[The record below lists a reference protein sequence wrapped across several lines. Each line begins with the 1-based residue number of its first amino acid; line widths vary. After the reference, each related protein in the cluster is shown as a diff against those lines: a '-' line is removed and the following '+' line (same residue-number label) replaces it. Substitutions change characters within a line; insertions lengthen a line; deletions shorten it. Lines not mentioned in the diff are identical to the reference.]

1 MTSKAEGAELSE
13 ASLMVMIP
21 GLVASLKAAG
31 AALLAGE
38 QERTKGHLQ
47 TALAFE
53 PVKASRHAV
62 CIWFL
67 RQMRLRLD
75 PHDGRLDR
83 LALSK
88 SLPPAGIGRAPAA
101 TRLLMLA
108 KELDVAKDIRE
119 ILSKVVAKKPSDA
132 GLQLMAGQL
141 ALQMDDGTAAE
152 RFLSRASMLGFP
164 SPTPLLGLAQLAK
177 ARGRS
182 REQRELVMRATKMF
196 PLFVDPIGVPGAER
210 LLILNALPR
219 PWCSDWRDAYNQ
231 SNLIRTYMALAG
243 QAGRGLD
250 VLMLGG
256 LTLTQINTMALP
268 PVSTV
273 LNNLGNAE
281 IMEQAGHATL
291 IEALARRLAVRLL
304 NPPAAVLK
312 TSRAGNYA
320 RFGGRSE
327 FIFPKTV
334 RFSPSSTD
342 GRHDARTVLAQFPL
356 PVIVRSVVGHEGNR
370 VFLCRSQDE
379 LKAALAKFRGADC
392 YAIAFHDCQVREGLW
407 RKFRV
412 LCIGGEV
419 IPASVHYSDEWNVHL
434 HRSRDIS
441 TALPDAETVKS
452 AFRKDPAAT
461 IGAANWDIILK
472 VCAAVDLDIFGID
485 FGFDRDGR
493 LVLYEINA
501 NMRASPLIFSE
512 QLDRLLWQ
520 KQ

>member
-1 MTSKAEGAELSE
+1 
-13 ASLMVMIP
+13 
-21 GLVASLKAAG
+21 
-31 AALLAGE
+31 
-38 QERTKGHLQ
+38 
-47 TALAFE
+47 
-53 PVKASRHAV
+53 
-62 CIWFL
+62 
-67 RQMRLRLD
+67 
-75 PHDGRLDR
+75 
-83 LALSK
+83 
-88 SLPPAGIGRAPAA
+88 
-101 TRLLMLA
+101 
-108 KELDVAKDIRE
+108 
-119 ILSKVVAKKPSDA
+119 
-132 GLQLMAGQL
+132 
-141 ALQMDDGTAAE
+141 
-152 RFLSRASMLGFP
+152 
-164 SPTPLLGLAQLAK
+164 
-177 ARGRS
+177 
-182 REQRELVMRATKMF
+182 
-196 PLFVDPIGVPGAER
+196 
-210 LLILNALPR
+210 
-219 PWCSDWRDAYNQ
+219 
-231 SNLIRTYMALAG
+231 MALAG

-256 LTLTQINTMALP
+256 VTLTQINTMALP

-312 TSRAGNYA
+312 TSRAGNFA
-320 RFGGRSE
+320 KFGGKRE

-334 RFSPSSTD
+334 RFSPSGTD

-392 YAIAFHDCQVREGLW
+392 YAIAFHDCQIREGLW

-434 HRSRDIS
+434 HRSRDIT

-501 NMRASPLIFSE
+501 NMRANPQIFREPLE
-512 QLDRLLWQ
+512 RLLWR
-520 KQ
+520 KP